1 MKNENNFYK
10 FSPVRC
16 VSAHLFLKIC
26 ELCDQQVIE
35 KSCYL
40 TLSLTDVLNHVIVE
54 LNFFPNSHSQG
65 KDSQFFPQI
74 LDCYLEEDYSQVSLV
89 H

>member
-35 KSCYL
+35 KSCFL
-40 TLSLTDVLNHVIVE
+40 TLSLTDVLNHV
-54 LNFFPNSHSQG
+54 NCWTQFFSQG